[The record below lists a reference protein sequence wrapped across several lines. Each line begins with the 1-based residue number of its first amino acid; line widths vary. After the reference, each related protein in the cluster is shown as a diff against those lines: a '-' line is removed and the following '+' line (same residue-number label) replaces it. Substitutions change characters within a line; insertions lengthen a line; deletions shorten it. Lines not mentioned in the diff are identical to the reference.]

1 MTAVGISIIAV
12 LAVFFILGAHVA
24 VALGMTAL
32 IVGIIYIGSIWE
44 FFSYIPWNVVSGST
58 LVVVPL
64 FVLMGELLVRS
75 GVTDDLYAVLAR
87 IMRPVPGGLLH
98 TNILACGLFSSISG
112 SSVAT
117 ATTIGSAAMPVMRKY
132 RYNERLAVGSLASG
146 GTLGVLIPPSVIL
159 IIYGLLA
166 EVSIGEL
173 YIAGVIPGL
182 LMMFAFMVVILI
194 LALIFPKS
202 APKIDKDSIE
212 KISWTKGVL
221 SILPISILF
230 LVVIGSIY
238 LGIATATESAAFG
251 STGALIIAFYKK
263 RVNKEMLRDVFIN
276 TATTTGMVLFILI
289 GAFLLQF
296 VLSMSGIPTA
306 LSKWT
311 ISLGLSKMEIII
323 LICLIYLV
331 LGMFLESL
339 AMLVMT
345 IPIIVPILQAMQ
357 IDLVW
362 FGIIAT
368 IMVEISLITPPVG
381 MNLFVIQSMRNRLD
395 KNLPQKSMMD
405 LYIGALPFTI
415 TMLIVL
421 ATIIIW
427 PSIATGLV
435 SFMK

>member
-1 MTAVGISIIAV
+1 MTATGFSILAI
-12 LAVFFILGAHVA
+12 LAVFFIFGAHVA
-24 VALGMTAL
+24 VALAMTGL

-44 FFSYIPWNVVSGST
+44 FFGHIPWNVVSGST

-75 GVTDDLYAVLAR
+75 GVTDDLYAILAR
-87 IMRPVPGGLLH
+87 MMRPVPGGLLH

-117 ATTIGSAAMPVMRKY
+117 ATTIGSAAMPIMRKY
-132 RYNERLAVGSLASG
+132 RYSERLAVGSLASG

-173 YIAGVIPGL
+173 YIAGIVPGL
-182 LMMFAFMVVILI
+182 IMMLAFMVVIFFI
-194 LALIFPKS
+194 AIIFPKTS
-202 APKIDKDSIE
+202 PKIEKNAIE
-212 KISWTKGVL
+212 KVSIITGIF
-221 SILPISILF
+221 SILPITILF
-230 LVVIGSIY
+230 IVVIGSIY
-238 LGIATATESAAFG
+238 LGVATATESAAFG
-251 STGALIIAFYKK
+251 ATGAFIIALYKK
-263 RVNKEMLRDVFIN
+263 RISKKMLEEVFIN

-289 GAFLLQF
+289 GAFILQF
-296 VLSMSGIPTA
+296 VLSMSGIPIA

-311 ISLGLSKMEIII
+311 ISLGLSKLELII
-323 LICLIYLV
+323 LICLIYLI

-345 IPIIVPILQAMQ
+345 IPIIIPILQAMQ

-395 KNLPQKSMMD
+395 PNAPQRSMMD
-405 LYIGALPFTI
+405 LYIGALPFAI
-415 TMLIVL
+415 TMLLVL
-421 ATIIIW
+421 GAIIIW

-435 SFMK
+435 SLMK

>member
-1 MTAVGISIIAV
+1 MIAIGISILVI
-12 LAVFFILGAHVA
+12 LAVFFIFGAHVA
-24 VALGMTAL
+24 VALAMTAL
-32 IVGIIYIGSIWE
+32 ITGLIYIGSIWD
-44 FFSYIPWNVVSGST
+44 FFAHIPWNVVSGST
-58 LVVVPL
+58 LIVVPL

-75 GVTDDLYAVLAR
+75 GVTDDLYAILAR

-132 RYNERLAVGSLASG
+132 RYSERLAVGSLASG

-182 LMMFAFMVVILI
+182 AMMIAFMVVILA
-194 LALIFPKS
+194 LAFVFPKS
-202 APKIDKDSIE
+202 APKIDKDAIQ
-212 KISWTKGVL
+212 KISWVKGAL
-221 SILPISILF
+221 NILPILILF

-238 LGIATATESAAFG
+238 LGVATATESAAFG
-251 STGALIIAFYKK
+251 ATGALLIAACK
-263 RVNKEMLRDVFIN
+263 RKVNKNMLCDVFVN
-276 TATTTGMVLFILI
+276 TATTTAMVLFILI

-296 VLSMSGIPTA
+296 ILSMSGIPSS
-306 LSKWT
+306 LSKWV
-311 ISLGLSKMEIII
+311 ISLGLSKTELII

-368 IMVEISLITPPVG
+368 IMVEVSLITPPVG

-395 KNLPQKSMMD
+395 QNMPQKSMMD
-405 LYIGALPFTI
+405 LYIGAFPFAL

-421 ATIIIW
+421 TTIIIW

-435 SFMK
+435 SYMR

>member
-1 MTAVGISIIAV
+1 MIAIGVSILVI

-24 VALGMTAL
+24 VALALTAL
-32 IVGIIYIGSIWE
+32 ITGLIYIGSVWD
-44 FFSYIPWNVVSGST
+44 FFAHIPWNVVSGST

-75 GVTDDLYAVLAR
+75 GVTDDLYAILAR
-87 IMRPVPGGLLH
+87 VMRPVPGGLLH

-117 ATTIGSAAMPVMRKY
+117 ATTIGAAAMPVMRKY
-132 RYNERLAVGSLASG
+132 RYSERLAVGSLASG

-173 YIAGVIPGL
+173 YVAGVIPGL
-182 LMMFAFMVVILI
+182 AMIFAFMLVILV
-194 LALIFPKS
+194 LAFIFPKS
-202 APKIDKDSIE
+202 SPKIDKDAIQSV
-212 KISWTKGVL
+212 SWVKGTL
-221 SILPISILF
+221 SILPILILF
-230 LVVIGSIY
+230 LIVIGSIY

-251 STGALIIAFYKK
+251 ATGAFLIAAYKK
-263 RVNKEMLRDVFIN
+263 RVTTSMLRDVFVN

-296 VLSMSGIPTA
+296 ILSMSGIPSA

-311 ISLGLSKMEIII
+311 ISLGLSKIELII

-368 IMVEISLITPPVG
+368 IMVEVSLITPPVG
-381 MNLFVIQSMRNRLD
+381 MNLFVIQSMRNRID
-395 KNLPQKSMMD
+395 QNMPQKSMMD
-405 LYIGALPFTI
+405 LYIGALPFTL
-415 TMLIVL
+415 TMLAILIAIIV
-421 ATIIIW
+421 W
-427 PSIATGLV
+427 PEIATGLV
-435 SFMK
+435 TYMK

>member
-1 MTAVGISIIAV
+1 MTAAGFSILTI
-12 LAVFFILGAHVA
+12 LAVFFIFGAHVA
-24 VALGMTAL
+24 VALAMTGL
-32 IVGIIYIGSIWE
+32 IVGIIYIGSIWD
-44 FFSYIPWNVVSGST
+44 FFGHIPWNVISGST
-58 LVVVPL
+58 LIVVPL

-75 GVTDDLYAVLAR
+75 GVTDDLYTILAR
-87 IMRPVPGGLLH
+87 MMRPVPGGLLH

-117 ATTIGSAAMPVMRKY
+117 ATTIGSAAMPIMRKY
-132 RYNERLAVGSLASG
+132 HYSERLAVGSLASG

-173 YIAGVIPGL
+173 YIAGIIPGII
-182 LMMFAFMVVILI
+182 MMLAFMAVIFFI
-194 LALIFPKS
+194 AIFFPKTS
-202 APKIDKDSIE
+202 PKLDKNAIE
-212 KISWTKGVL
+212 KINIITGL
-221 SILPISILF
+221 FSILPIAILF
-230 LVVIGSIY
+230 IIVIGSIY
-238 LGIATATESAAFG
+238 LGVATATESAAFG
-251 STGALIIAFYKK
+251 ATGAFIIALYKK
-263 RVNKEMLRDVFIN
+263 RISKKMLEEVFVN

-289 GAFLLQF
+289 GAFILQF
-296 VLSMSGIPTA
+296 VLSMSGIPLA

-311 ISLGLSKMEIII
+311 ISLGLSKLELII
-323 LICLIYLV
+323 LICLIYLI

-345 IPIIVPILQAMQ
+345 VPIIIPILQAMQ

-368 IMVEISLITPPVG
+368 IMVEVSLITPPVG

-395 KNLPQKSMMD
+395 PSAPQRSMMD
-405 LYIGALPFTI
+405 LYIGALPFAI
-415 TMLIVL
+415 TMLLVL
-421 ATIIIW
+421 GAIIIW

-435 SFMK
+435 SLMK

>member
-1 MTAVGISIIAV
+1 MIAIGISILVI
-12 LAVFFILGAHVA
+12 LAIFFILGAHVA
-24 VALGMTAL
+24 VALAMTAL
-32 IVGIIYIGSIWE
+32 ITGLIYIGSIWD
-44 FFSYIPWNVVSGST
+44 FFAHIPWNVVSGST

-75 GVTDDLYAVLAR
+75 GVTDDLYAILAR
-87 IMRPVPGGLLH
+87 VMRPVPGGLLH
-98 TNILACGLFSSISG
+98 TNILASGLFSSISG

-132 RYNERLAVGSLASG
+132 RYSERLAVGSLASG

-173 YIAGVIPGL
+173 YVAGVVPGL
-182 LMMFAFMVVILI
+182 AMMIAFMVVILV
-194 LALIFPKS
+194 LAFIFPKS
-202 APKIDKDSIE
+202 APKIDKEAIK
-212 KISWTKGVL
+212 KISWLKGAL
-221 SILPISILF
+221 SILPIFILF

-251 STGALIIAFYKK
+251 ATGALLIASCKR
-263 RVNKEMLRDVFIN
+263 RVNKTMLREVFVN
-276 TATTTGMVLFILI
+276 TATTTAMVLFILI

-296 VLSMSGIPTA
+296 ILSMSGIPSS
-306 LSKWT
+306 LSKWV
-311 ISLGLSKMEIII
+311 INLGLSKIELII

-368 IMVEISLITPPVG
+368 IMVEVSLITPPVG

-395 KNLPQKSMMD
+395 QNMPQKSMMD
-405 LYIGALPFTI
+405 LYIGALPFAL
-415 TMLIVL
+415 TMLVVL

-435 SFMK
+435 SYMK